1 MPSRK
6 PTSDAA
12 QKPDGEKHTLANRLI
27 DQVMAKL
34 DLDQLTSTLADQLGE
49 KLLATVNTD
58 SLVNVLFDKYHQE
71 FQITFTQAILD
82 RL

>member
-6 PTSDAA
+6 PTSNAA
-12 QKPDGEKHTLANRLI
+12 PKPDGGKPLLSSRLI
-27 DQVMAKL
+27 DKVMAKL

-49 KLLATVNTD
+49 KLLATVSTD
-58 SLVNVLFDKYHQE
+58 SLVNVLFDKYHEE
-71 FQITFTQAILD
+71 FQHTFTQAILE